1 MLFNVHVVKLWTFM
15 RLEEIQRRKY
25 AQNDMTYTE
34 KDHGSDIKM

>member
-34 KDHGSDIKM
+34 KEHRSDIKM

>member
-15 RLEEIQRRKY
+15 RLEEIHRRKY
-25 AQNDMTYTE
+25 AQNDMTYTK